1 VPNLRIADGTGKHGI
16 EAAMS
21 NELTE
26 AERAAFAEMLRHT
39 PHESECWCGD
49 NPCDECSAT
58 ARAVVAAVRPI
69 IEAGALR
76 DLAETLDKLPAA
88 YGTDP
93 EYRSGI
99 ADAVGIARARA
110 DRRDNP

>member
-1 VPNLRIADGTGKHGI
+1 
-16 EAAMS
+16 MS

-58 ARAVVAAVRPI
+58 ARAVVAAVRPG
-69 IEAGALR
+69 IEAEALNRHADKIDALPSGGESLNGVVWYRDGLR
-76 DLAETLDKLPAA
+76 DAA
-88 YGTDP
+88 M
-93 EYRSGI
+93 
-99 ADAVGIARARA
+99 IARDEASA
-110 DRRDNP
+110 ILNNQ

>member
-1 VPNLRIADGTGKHGI
+1 
-16 EAAMS
+16 MS

-26 AERAAFAEMLRHT
+26 AERAARAAMIAN
-39 PHESECWCGD
+39 PMGCWCTGD
-49 NPCDECSAT
+49 PCHECLNA
-58 ARAVVAAVRPI
+58 AAAVVAAVCPI

>member
-1 VPNLRIADGTGKHGI
+1 
-16 EAAMS
+16 MS

-26 AERAAFAEMLRHT
+26 AERAAVKVIERSPDHLV
-39 PHESECWCGD
+39 P
-49 NPCDECSAT
+49 DEEL

-76 DLAETLDKLPAA
+76 ALAETLDKLPAS
-88 YGTDP
+88 YGSDP

-110 DRRDNP
+110 DRRD